1 METYQ
6 VELKG
11 AEAEQIGCRSRLYSL
26 LSSGFRF
33 PSAEI
38 YEGAKTGKFAAEI
51 QAVIT
56 NLPYAGLTAGELGR
70 ATGLSCEEFQSN
82 YIGLF
87 EVGNNDGPP
96 CFLYE
101 GEYAGGGGE
110 GGGEGFRVF
119 PPFFLLLIMVRK

>member
-1 METYQ
+1 MAGTLGAVCEISKRGEVEMETYQ

-33 PSAEI
+33 PSPEI
-38 YEGAKTGKFAAEI
+38 YEGAKTGKFSAEI

-56 NLPYAGLTAGELGR
+56 NLPYSGLTAGELGR

-96 CFLYE
+96 RSE
-101 GEYAGGGGE
+101 ER
-110 GGGEGFRVF
+110 RVGKES
-119 PPFFLLLIMVRK
+119 RSR